1 MFATLDQ
8 DSFDME
14 LPQPLI
20 VTFILPLHY
29 CNVTLPHVRS

>member
-8 DSFDME
+8 DWFYMGITTT
-14 LPQPLI
+14 LI